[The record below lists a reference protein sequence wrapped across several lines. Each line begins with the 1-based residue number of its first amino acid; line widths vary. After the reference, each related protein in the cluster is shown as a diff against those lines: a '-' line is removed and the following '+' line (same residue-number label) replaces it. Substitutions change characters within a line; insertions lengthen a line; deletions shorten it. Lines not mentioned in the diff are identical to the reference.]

1 MATYMPMQLSISTKP
16 HGAVTTPGLG
26 LTPPVTPTIEDRANS
41 STIPSPL
48 SGTCSDSEAVSS
60 PPQFLD
66 ELEYQRDENGRLV
79 TFGDGAWS
87 VVYKAFASPRAINP
101 TRPFTPPSSPNPAG
115 RLVAVKSPGRGDAR
129 PVLYAEALALTRAS
143 STPGSE
149 NYIVP
154 FLGFINASSSIVMSA
169 IPLSLSSYIED
180 KARIMR
186 QNFTTRTM
194 YDPVIGMP
202 QWHDL
207 AKQLIKSLDWLHNQA
222 QIVHADIKPQNI
234 LLRPRISL
242 DDDKESTEFPYEPL
256 FADFSSSHSIS
267 TTGTQI
273 PSSACLSATTIPF
286 TAPELLSVLKNPDAV
301 PEPSSDV
308 FSLAVTLLGAA
319 TGDILIYPP
328 GLHPMQ
334 RQMLGQQ
341 GHLIISNARQSGNNG
356 TRVPKNGLVEK
367 LLQPAVSK
375 NPAERVTAR
384 AWFDLAN
391 AL

>member
-1 MATYMPMQLSISTKP
+1 MATYMPMQLSISTKL
-16 HGAVTTPGLG
+16 HGATTPGLG

-41 STIPSPL
+41 STIPSLL

-60 PPQFLD
+60 PPHFLD
-66 ELEYQRDENGRLV
+66 ELAYERDENGRLV

-87 VVYKAFASPRAINP
+87 VVYKAFASSRVINP
-101 TRPFTPPSSPNPAG
+101 TRPFTPPSSPSPNG

-129 PVLYAEALALTRAS
+129 PVLYAEALALTRATY
-143 STPGSE
+143 TPGSE

-154 FLGFINASSSIVMSA
+154 FLGFINDSSSIVMSA

-194 YDPVIGMP
+194 YDPVLGMP

-207 AKQLIKSLDWLHNQA
+207 AKKLIKSLDWLHNQA

-234 LLRPRISL
+234 LLRPRIRL
-242 DDDKESTEFPYEPL
+242 DDDIESSEFPYEPL

-267 TTGTQI
+267 EIQK
-273 PSSACLSATTIPF
+273 PSVACLSATTIPF

-367 LLQPAVSK
+367 LLQPAVAK
-375 NPAERVTAR
+375 NPADRITAT